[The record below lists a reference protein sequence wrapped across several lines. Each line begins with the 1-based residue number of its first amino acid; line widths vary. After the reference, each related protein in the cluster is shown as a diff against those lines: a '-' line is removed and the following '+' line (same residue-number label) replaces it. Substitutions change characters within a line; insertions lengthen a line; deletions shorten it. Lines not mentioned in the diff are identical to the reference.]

1 MEKGAP
7 FVCRLTMVLDFSG
20 GLGASANTPSCGHGT
35 LRPPSGLVHTANS
48 SPPPVDC
55 ALSPEIQALPVP
67 ADACLRPGRA
77 GRQCSSAPVCADVSP
92 AGREWGLCSP
102 LSLPFCPCCCEGAS
116 QDAGTAP
123 LFSSLPG
130 VHVPPLHPLFF
141 FLPPA

>member
-1 MEKGAP
+1 M
-7 FVCRLTMVLDFSG
+7 LLQT
-20 GLGASANTPSCGHGT
+20 
-35 LRPPSGLVHTANS
+35 
-48 SPPPVDC
+48 PPVAAMAHSGPLQ
-55 ALSPEIQALPVP
+55 ALSAQPTAVPLLWTARSALRF
-67 ADACLRPGRA
+67 RPCQYQQTHASGRGA
-77 GRQCSSAPVCADVSP
+77 RGGSAPVCADVSP

-141 FLPPA
+141 SFLLPDRDFSCPFRCLRSPACVQ